1 LLRREASNGV
11 FSGRPA
17 GALTLSLPR
26 CAESRLWREIV
37 SGPVA
42 QGDANGTMTAFG
54 GIHHLGRREFTM
66 KTKWLILGGIVAA
79 VGLAGFTA
87 GLSIG
92 QEKKM
97 SRVYELRT
105 YTTLPGRLPALNKR
119 FAEHT
124 MKLFEKHGIKNEMY
138 WIPTDAEHKD
148 NTLIY
153 IVSHE
158 SEEAAKKNWAAF
170 QADPDW
176 IKARD
181 ASEADGK
188 ILAKAPER
196 VFMTLTN
203 YSPAR

>member
-1 LLRREASNGV
+1 MTPIRRTSHPQRG
-11 FSGRPA
+11 
-17 GALTLSLPR
+17 TL
-26 CAESRLWREIV
+26 
-37 SGPVA
+37 
-42 QGDANGTMTAFG
+42 
-54 GIHHLGRREFTM
+54 TM
-66 KTKWLILGGIVAA
+66 KTIWIVLGIAA
-79 VGLAGFTA
+79 AIGLAGFSA
-87 GLSIG
+87 GLSVG

-97 SRVYELRT
+97 ARVYELRT
-105 YTTLPGRLPALNKR
+105 YTTLPGRLPALHKR

-124 MKLFEKHGIKNEMY
+124 MKLFEKHGIKNERY
-138 WIPTDAEHKD
+138 WVPTDAEHKD

-188 ILAKAPER
+188 ILAKAPDK
-196 VFMTLTN
+196 VFMMLTE
-203 YSPAR
+203 YSPVK